1 MTSILLLVET
11 IKATNSD
18 ALISKTKEFLALF
31 CAFLKSTSNFEYL
44 QTNATAIPYVYPK
57 LRTPKD
63 MVR

>member
-18 ALISKTKEFLALF
+18 ALISKTKEFLSLF
-31 CAFLKSTSNFEYL
+31 CAVLKSTLNFEHL
-44 QTNATAIPYVYPK
+44 QRNTTVIPYVYPK
-57 LRTPKD
+57 LRTLKD